1 MKRMSVILY
10 FAALFAAPLA
20 FATAQSTAFTYQGH
34 LLQNGTPT
42 NGSHDLS
49 FTLWDAA
56 SAGAQKGP
64 TISQGGYPVAN
75 GVFTIDL
82 DFGANV
88 FNGAQRWL
96 EVTVDGTPLTPR
108 QPVNSVPV
116 AQIVLSSTNG
126 MSVTGTATSS
136 QFTNDRLYTGVSVNG
151 QNLPMVMQVSPA
163 FNPAGASKQAGYSN
177 AVDVYSLTSQVSN
190 TVTVGGGGGGGTG
203 KATQGD
209 ERMLVAL
216 DPAYTGIAKLM
227 YLGSHYDNL
236 QIDVLQASGGG
247 SIVESF
253 CYATVSVSTL
263 QPMPQ
268 AGAYEMAIQAGQV
281 GTRIATLSSVGAVTG
296 YVESGWSFLSNT
308 ALTTA
313 PCVSATPT

>member
-1 MKRMSVILY
+1 MKRLSVIIY
-10 FAALFAAPLA
+10 FTALFTASLA

-42 NGSHDLS
+42 SGSHDLS
-49 FTLWDAA
+49 FTLWDAV
-56 SAGAQKGP
+56 SGGAQKGP

-88 FNGAQRWL
+88 FTGAQRWL
-96 EVTVDGTPLTPR
+96 EVKVDGNALTPR
-108 QPVNSVPV
+108 QPINSVPV

-136 QFTNDRLYTGVSVNG
+136 QFTNDHLYTGVSITG

-163 FNPAGASKQAGYSN
+163 FNPAGTSKQAGYSN
-177 AVDVYSLTSQVSN
+177 AVDVYSLTSQASN
-190 TVTVGGGGGGGTG
+190 VVTVGGGGGGGAG
-203 KATQGD
+203 KAALGD
-209 ERMLVAL
+209 VRMLVAL
-216 DPAYTGIAKLM
+216 DPAYAGIAKQM
-227 YLGSHYDNL
+227 YAGLHYDNL
-236 QIDVLQASGGG
+236 QIDVLQASGG
-247 SIVESF
+247 SIIQSF
-253 CYATVSVSTL
+253 CYATVFVSTL

-268 AGAYEMAIQAGQV
+268 TGAYEMAIQAGEV
-281 GTRIATLSSVGAVTG
+281 GTRIAKLSSAGAVTG
-296 YVESGWSFLSNT
+296 YVESGWNFTSNT

-313 PCVSATPT
+313 PCVTATP